1 MNQDIFPVGTYAYLA
16 ELVVVFLVTDF
27 LRYKPIIIVDGIFAI
42 LTWSLLIW
50 GKDVL
55 TMQVIKFHRINFSMA
70 LSVNAD
76 VRHGVCLLQDKH
88 NAYSFCLL

>member
-27 LRYKPIIIVDGIFAI
+27 LRYKPVIILNGIFGIA
-42 LTWSLLIW
+42 TWSLLIV

-55 TMQVIKFHRINFSMA
+55 TVQV
-70 LSVNAD
+70 
-76 VRHGVCLLQDKH
+76 Q
-88 NAYSFCLL
+88 